1 MKWRWNRINM
11 SLGTDK
17 KGEELT
23 SILRGWY
30 DMESR

>member
-1 MKWRWNRINM
+1 M